1 MLAVANILVGNPSG
15 TEGLEITLKGP
26 ELRFLAPACISVCG
40 APMDMTLDRAEVP
53 MWTRLYIKRGQTLSI
68 GKLNGSGGCRGMIFT
83 IFTTPGLDY

>member
-1 MLAVANILVGNPSG
+1 MITVANILVGNPSG

-40 APMDMTLDRAEVP
+40 APMAMTLDGDDVP
-53 MWTRLYIKRGQTLSI
+53 MWTRLYIKRGQMLSI

-83 IFTTPGLDY
+83 IFTITDLVC